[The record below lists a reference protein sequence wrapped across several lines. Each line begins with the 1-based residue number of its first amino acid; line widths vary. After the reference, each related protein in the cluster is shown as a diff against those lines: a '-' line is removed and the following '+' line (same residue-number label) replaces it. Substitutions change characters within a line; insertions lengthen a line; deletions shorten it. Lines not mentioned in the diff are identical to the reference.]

1 MLYPTFLQHCPSDD
15 WVATQAQARTLGG
28 VGAFL
33 LRFTAIRSVGWI
45 LGIAGFVMTLVAIN
59 YISQSLGDRTIYSNM
74 MVSVILAIGAIAVG
88 TVTVIGT
95 VFRVLGMG
103 NFVGPNFVVAPNIG
117 VGDWVALAGAVIL
130 GLVVV
135 WGLLIA
141 SAVFLRRSF
150 NTISSKLNI
159 GMFGTAGLLYLI
171 GAATAIIGIGFLLLV
186 VAEILLAVAF
196 FSINEKEPTPVQAQ
210 SMSAS
215 V

>member
-1 MLYPTFLQHCPSDD
+1 MLL
-15 WVATQAQARTLGG
+15 
-28 VGAFL
+28 
-33 LRFTAIRSVGWI
+33 FTAIPSVGWI
-45 LGIAGFVMTLVAIN
+45 LGVAGFVMTLVAIN
-59 YISQSLGDRTIYSNM
+59 YISQSVGDRRIYSNM
-74 MVSVILAIGAIAVG
+74 MVSVVLAIGAIAVG

-117 VGDWVALAGAVIL
+117 VGDWLALAGAVMV

-150 NTISSKLNI
+150 NAISSKLNI
-159 GMFGTAGLLYLI
+159 KMFGTAGLLYLI

-186 VAEILLAVAF
+186 VAEILLVVAF
-196 FSINEKEPTPVQAQ
+196 FSIHEKAPPPVQAQ
-210 SMSAS
+210 RMSAS

>member
-1 MLYPTFLQHCPSDD
+1 MASLAD
-15 WVATQAQARTLGG
+15 ARTLGG
-28 VGAFL
+28 VGAIL
-33 LRFTAIRSVGWI
+33 LLFTAIPSVGWI

-59 YISQSLGDRTIYSNM
+59 YISQSLGDRKIYNDM
-74 MVSVILAIGAIAVG
+74 IVSVILAIGAIAVG

-117 VGDWVALAGAVIL
+117 VGDWLALAGAVIV
-130 GLVVV
+130 GLAVV

-141 SAVFLRRSF
+141 SAVFLRRSLG
-150 NTISSKLNI
+150 TIASKLNVH
-159 GMFGTAGLLYLI
+159 MFETAGLLYLI
-171 GAATAIIGIGFLLLV
+171 GAATAIIGIGFLLLL

-196 FSINEKEPTPVQAQ
+196 FSIHEKAPPPVQAQ
-210 SMSAS
+210 SVPAS

>member
-1 MLYPTFLQHCPSDD
+1 MASL
-15 WVATQAQARTLGG
+15 AQARTLGG
-28 VGAFL
+28 VGAIL
-33 LRFTAIRSVGWI
+33 LLFTAIPSVGWI

-59 YISQSLGDRTIYSNM
+59 YISQSLGDRSIYSNM

>member
-1 MLYPTFLQHCPSDD
+1 ML
-15 WVATQAQARTLGG
+15 
-28 VGAFL
+28 
-33 LRFTAIRSVGWI
+33 FTAIPSVGWI

-59 YISQSLGDRTIYSNM
+59 YISQSLGDRRIYSNM
-74 MVSVILAIGAIAVG
+74 IVSVILAIGAIAVG
-88 TVTVIGT
+88 TVTIIGT

-117 VGDWVALAGAVIL
+117 VGDWLALAGAVVV

-159 GMFGTAGLLYLI
+159 RMFETAGLLYLI

-196 FSINEKEPTPVQAQ
+196 FSIHEKTPPPVQTQ
-210 SMSAS
+210 SVSAS
-215 V
+215 A